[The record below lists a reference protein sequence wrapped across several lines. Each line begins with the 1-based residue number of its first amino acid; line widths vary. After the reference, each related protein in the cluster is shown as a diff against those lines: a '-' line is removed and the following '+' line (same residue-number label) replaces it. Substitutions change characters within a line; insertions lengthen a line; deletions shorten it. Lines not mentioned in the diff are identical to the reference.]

1 MAGGL
6 LDKEANL
13 KKTSLNLKDK
23 LFSDLLFG
31 FQALLLVKVLASKLV
46 THLRDIMVAAW
57 YDWQLWLQRPRYK
70 AQKQILWTRSRVV
83 LCWCS
88 VALFNQP
95 ANKKGEKSFNRSKE
109 SNSLI
114 LWTMYGARNIQ
125 PTKRKTKIIEPTNP
139 QDNKILPFERCPRPS
154 YWAPPVP
161 QTPRS
166 PLCLRSSYLPL
177 PVKGL
182 FTHFTHLERNFL
194 SHSIHLLN
202 MVLKLIKNTINK
214 KSEEEFKVNPC
225 VLQEFGMDMLCAVCT
240 LMSLSTLW

>member
-1 MAGGL
+1 MACWIRRPTW
-6 LDKEANL
+6 

-23 LFSDLLFG
+23 LFSDLLLG

-46 THLRDIMVAAW
+46 THLRDIMIAAW

-70 AQKQILWTRSRVV
+70 AQKQILWTRSIVV

-88 VALFNQP
+88 DQPTSKQKRLDIDQPPKRVEFSDPLNDVRGLLDGHGIFNQKREK
-95 ANKKGEKSFNRSKE
+95 NK
-109 SNSLI
+109 
-114 LWTMYGARNIQ
+114 NIEQ
-125 PTKRKTKIIEPTNP
+125 TKPINPPTNP
-139 QDNKILPFERCPRPS
+139 KDNKILPFERCPRPS

-166 PLCLRSSYLPL
+166 PLRLRSSCLPL

-194 SHSIHLLN
+194 SHSIYLLN
-202 MVLKLIKNTINK
+202 MVLKLIENTICK
-214 KSEEEFKVNPC
+214 QVRW
-225 VLQEFGMDMLCAVCT
+225 GI
-240 LMSLSTLW
+240 